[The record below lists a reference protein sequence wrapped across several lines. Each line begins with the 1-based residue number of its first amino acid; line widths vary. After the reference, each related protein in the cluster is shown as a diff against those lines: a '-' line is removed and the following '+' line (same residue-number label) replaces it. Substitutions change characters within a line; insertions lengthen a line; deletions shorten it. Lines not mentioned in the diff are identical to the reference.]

1 MARIAGIATA
11 VPPFVFSQEAARA
24 KAAEVFGGSFADL
37 ARLLP
42 VFANGGIERRWS
54 CRPLDWHGEG
64 HGFAERNRVY
74 LESALD
80 LLADAAARAAADA
93 DMPLASIDQV
103 VAVSSTGIATP
114 SLDARLA
121 ERLGLRADLVR
132 TPIFGL
138 GCGGG
143 VSGLARAAALA
154 EARPGSRVLLLVVEL
169 CTLTFRLS
177 DKSKANLVACA
188 LFADGA
194 AAAILSTTAS
204 GPAVVAT
211 GEHRWPESLD
221 IMGWTIEDD
230 GMGVLFSIKV
240 PEVVRLKM
248 REATDR
254 FLATAGLTLADVDR
268 LVCHPGGA
276 KVVQALEQSLGLD
289 GAGLADSRAVLRDF
303 GNMSA
308 ASVLFVLE
316 RALADPSWRRGL
328 MTAMGPGFSAAFALL
343 DRGA

>member
-1 MARIAGIATA
+1 
-11 VPPFVFSQEAARA
+11 
-24 KAAEVFGGSFADL
+24 
-37 ARLLP
+37 
-42 VFANGGIERRWS
+42 
-54 CRPLDWHGEG
+54 
-64 HGFAERNRVY
+64 
-74 LESALD
+74 
-80 LLADAAARAAADA
+80 
-93 DMPLASIDQV
+93 
-103 VAVSSTGIATP
+103 
-114 SLDARLA
+114 
-121 ERLGLRADLVR
+121 
-132 TPIFGL
+132 
-138 GCGGG
+138 
-143 VSGLARAAALA
+143 
-154 EARPGSRVLLLVVEL
+154 
-169 CTLTFRLS
+169 
-177 DKSKANLVACA
+177 
-188 LFADGA
+188 
-194 AAAILSTTAS
+194 
-204 GPAVVAT
+204 VVAT
-211 GEHRWPESLD
+211 GEHRWPQSLD

-254 FLATAGLTLADVDR
+254 FLATAGLRLADVDR

-289 GAGLADSRAVLRDF
+289 GAGLADSRTVLRDF